1 MVSVHYFS
9 IKMLWK
15 FKVNTLQIL
24 IELIF
29 KLITGRKPA

>member
-1 MVSVHYFS
+1 
-9 IKMLWK
+9 MLYK

-29 KLITGRKPA
+29 KLIAGRKPERTFASDFN